1 MTIIKINDT
10 YCVEIRSYDFEL
22 IKHVE
27 STADSKER
35 DISLGYFPSLKH
47 ALAWLKREEIKS
59 TGMLTIDGYINE
71 LRKLESWTGDIL
83 NEQKIRK

>member
-1 MTIIKINDT
+1 MTVIKIDDT
-10 YCVEIRSYDFEL
+10 YRVEIRSYDFEL

-47 ALAWLKREEIKS
+47 ALAWLKREETKS
-59 TGMLTIDGYINE
+59 LETLTIDEYINE
-71 LRKLESWTGDIL
+71 LRKLESWTGDVL
-83 NEQKIRK
+83 NARNH